1 MEQFVY
7 KGNQKLRI
15 GYTTGSCAAAA
26 AKAAAMM
33 LLTGMEV
40 THISLMTP
48 KGILLNLSIE
58 EICRLEESVSCAVR
72 KDAGDDPDC
81 TDGMLIFAEV
91 TFADKGISLE
101 GGEGVGRVTRAGL
114 EQPVG
119 EAAINRVPRQMIRE
133 AVQDVMETCSY
144 EGGIRVKISVPG
156 GEEAAKNT
164 FNPHLGIEGGIS
176 ILGTS
181 GIVEP
186 MSEDAILRTIHTE
199 MKMKLHDGRNHLLVT
214 PGNYGRDFANEEWGI
229 DLEEGIKCS
238 NYIGQTID
246 MAYEFQL
253 EHILLIG
260 HIGKLVKV
268 AAGIMNTHSRS
279 ADGRMEILCAAA
291 VMAGSDNEMC
301 RNILDCVTTDE
312 ALFLLKKWGIL
323 KECMDYLMDRIYE
336 RVNRRAWEG
345 LQVEVIIF
353 SKEFGVLGQTPGAEE
368 ELAYI
373 RGQTKDHL

>member
-33 LLTGMEV
+33 LLTGREV
-40 THISLMTP
+40 PYISLMTP
-48 KGILLNLSIE
+48 KGILLQLPVE
-58 EICRLEESVSCAVR
+58 EIQMSADRVSCAVR

-81 TDGMLIFAEV
+81 TDGILVFAE
-91 TFADKGISLE
+91 AACAKEGIVLK
-101 GGEGVGRVTRAGL
+101 GGEGVGRVTRSGL

-119 EAAINRVPRQMIRE
+119 EAAINRVPRRMIRE
-133 AVQDVMETCSY
+133 AVQDVLETCSS
-144 EGGIRVKISVPG
+144 EGGVQVTISVPG
-156 GEEAAKNT
+156 GEEIAQKT
-164 FNPHLGIEGGIS
+164 FNPNLGIEGGIS

-186 MSEDAILRTIHTE
+186 MSEDAILGTIHTE
-199 MKMKLHDGRNHLLVT
+199 MKMKLHDGRRHLLVT
-214 PGNYGRDFANEEWGI
+214 PGNYGRDFAYEQWGI
-229 DLEEGIKCS
+229 DLDEGVKCS

-253 EHILLIG
+253 EHMLIIG

-268 AAGIMNTHSRS
+268 SAGIMNTHSRC

-291 VMAGSDNEMC
+291 VMAGADNRKC
-301 RNILDCVTTDE
+301 RQILDCVTTDE
-312 ALFLLKKWGIL
+312 ALSYLKEWGIL
-323 KECMDYLMDRIYE
+323 EACMGYLTERICE

-345 LQVEVIIF
+345 LRVEAIVF
-353 SKEFGVLGQTPGAEE
+353 SKEFGVLGQTPGAAA
-368 ELAYI
+368 ELDHI
-373 RGQTKDHL
+373 RGHF